1 MKKIVLIL
9 VVLVV
14 ILAGCTPKEELK
26 EEENKLENNN
36 DIKQEEFTK
45 EEYVDNNPIKLGL
58 YLYTGS
64 YSNKEKLSTY
74 ETNFESG
81 KDIGSFEVFFTDEE
95 VISGNSFKSLFNTYY
110 DKYVNIDNYKIGY
123 NIEFTLNDGTVNK
136 FNLLEPNTYLYK
148 DYFYTY
154 LYDDIHVNEGEFY
167 SHLESIDDNT
177 LITSIKIYAVD
188 KIDEVKEIKLTVF
201 TYDDDDFDGYGNY
214 RGTSEYSINIINK

>member
-1 MKKIVLIL
+1 MKRILLIL
-9 VVLVV
+9 VIVLV
-14 ILAGCTPKEELK
+14 GCTPKEEYK

-36 DIKQEEFTK
+36 GIK
-45 EEYVDNNPIKLGL
+45 EEIIEEEYIDNNPIKLGL

-74 ETNFESG
+74 ETTFESG
-81 KDIGSFEVFFTDEE
+81 KDIGSFEAFFTDDE

-136 FNLLEPNTYLYK
+136 FNLLEPNTYLYG

-188 KIDEVKEIKLTVF
+188 KIDEVKEIKLTAF
-201 TYDDDDFDGYGNY
+201 TYDSDDDFDVDGNY
-214 RGTSEYSINIINK
+214 RGISKYSIDIINK

>member
-1 MKKIVLIL
+1 MKKILL
-9 VVLVV
+9 MLV
-14 ILAGCTPKEELK
+14 ILLVGCTPKEEINK
-26 EEENKLENNN
+26 EENKLENNN
-36 DIKQEEFTK
+36 EIKQEEIIK

-74 ETNFESG
+74 ETTFVSG
-81 KDIGSFEVFFTDEE
+81 SDIGSFEVFFTDEE
-95 VISGNSFKSLFNTYY
+95 VISGNSFKSLFNSYY
-110 DKYVNIDNYKIGY
+110 DKYVSIDNYKIGY

-136 FNLLEPNTYLYK
+136 FNLLKPDNYLYG

-154 LYDDIHVNEGEFY
+154 LYDDVHVNDGEFY

-188 KIDEVKEIKLTVF
+188 KIDDVKKIKLTVF
-201 TYDDDDFDGYGNY
+201 TYDSDDDFDEDGNY
-214 RGTSEYSINIINK
+214 RGISKYSIDIINK

>member
-1 MKKIVLIL
+1 MKKILL
-9 VVLVV
+9 MLV
-14 ILAGCTPKEELK
+14 ILLVGCTPKEEINK
-26 EEENKLENNN
+26 EENKLENNN
-36 DIKQEEFTK
+36 EIKQEEIIK

-74 ETNFESG
+74 ETTFVSG
-81 KDIGSFEVFFTDEE
+81 SDIGSFEVFFTDEE
-95 VISGNSFKSLFNTYY
+95 VISGNSFKSLFNSYY

-123 NIEFTLNDGTVNK
+123 NIEFTLKDGTVNK
-136 FNLLEPNTYLYK
+136 FNLLEPNTYLYG

-188 KIDEVKEIKLTVF
+188 KIDDVEKIKLTVF
-201 TYDDDDFDGYGNY
+201 SYDSDDDFDEDGNY
-214 RGTSEYSINIINK
+214 RGISKYSIDIINK

>member
-1 MKKIVLIL
+1 MKKILL
-9 VVLVV
+9 MLV
-14 ILAGCTPKEELK
+14 ILLVGCTPKEEINK
-26 EEENKLENNN
+26 EENKLENNN
-36 DIKQEEFTK
+36 EIKQEEIIK

-74 ETNFESG
+74 ETTFVSG
-81 KDIGSFEVFFTDEE
+81 SDVGSFEVFFTDEE
-95 VISGNSFKSLFNTYY
+95 VISGNSFKSLFNSYY
-110 DKYVNIDNYKIGY
+110 DKYVSIDNYKIGY

-136 FNLLEPNTYLYK
+136 FNLLEPNTYLYG

-188 KIDEVKEIKLTVF
+188 KIDDVEKIKLTVF
-201 TYDDDDFDGYGNY
+201 TYDSDDDFDEDGNY
-214 RGTSEYSINIINK
+214 RGISKYSIDIINK

>member
-1 MKKIVLIL
+1 MKRILLIL
-9 VVLVV
+9 VIVLV
-14 ILAGCTPKEELK
+14 GCTPKEEYK
-26 EEENKLENNN
+26 EEKNKLENNN
-36 DIKQEEFTK
+36 DIKEEIIE
-45 EEYVDNNPIKLGL
+45 EEYIDNNPIKLGL
-58 YLYTGS
+58 YLYTGG

-136 FNLLEPNTYLYK
+136 FNLLKPNTYLYK

-188 KIDEVKEIKLTVF
+188 KIDEVKEIKLTAF
-201 TYDDDDFDGYGNY
+201 TYDSDDDFDVDGNY
-214 RGTSEYSINIINK
+214 RGISKYSIDIINNL

>member
-1 MKKIVLIL
+1 MKKILL
-9 VVLVV
+9 MLV
-14 ILAGCTPKEELK
+14 ILLVGCTPKEEINK
-26 EEENKLENNN
+26 EENKLENNN
-36 DIKQEEFTK
+36 EIKQEEIIK

-74 ETNFESG
+74 ETTFVSG
-81 KDIGSFEVFFTDEE
+81 SDVGSFEVFFTDEE
-95 VISGNSFKSLFNTYY
+95 VISGNSFKSLFNSYY
-110 DKYVNIDNYKIGY
+110 DKYENIDNYKIGY
-123 NIEFTLNDGTVNK
+123 NIEFTLKDGTVNK
-136 FNLLEPNTYLYK
+136 FNLLEPNTYLYG

-188 KIDEVKEIKLTVF
+188 KIDDVEKIKLTVF
-201 TYDDDDFDGYGNY
+201 TYDSDDDFDEDGNY
-214 RGTSEYSINIINK
+214 RGISKYSIDIINK

>member
-1 MKKIVLIL
+1 MKKILL
-9 VVLVV
+9 MLV
-14 ILAGCTPKEELK
+14 ILLVGCTPKEEINK
-26 EEENKLENNN
+26 EENKLENNN
-36 DIKQEEFTK
+36 EIKQEEIIK

-74 ETNFESG
+74 ETTFVSG
-81 KDIGSFEVFFTDEE
+81 SDIGSFEVFFTDEE
-95 VISGNSFKSLFNTYY
+95 VISGNSFKSLFNSYY
-110 DKYVNIDNYKIGY
+110 DKYENIDNYKIGY
-123 NIEFTLNDGTVNK
+123 NIEFTLKDGTVNK
-136 FNLLEPNTYLYK
+136 FNLLEPNTYLYG

-188 KIDEVKEIKLTVF
+188 KIDDVKKIKLTVF
-201 TYDDDDFDGYGNY
+201 TYDSDDDFDEDGNY
-214 RGTSEYSINIINK
+214 RGISKYSIDIINK

>member
-1 MKKIVLIL
+1 MKKILL
-9 VVLVV
+9 MLV
-14 ILAGCTPKEELK
+14 ILLVGCTPKEEINK
-26 EEENKLENNN
+26 EENKLENNN
-36 DIKQEEFTK
+36 EIKQEEIIK

-74 ETNFESG
+74 ETTFVSG
-81 KDIGSFEVFFTDEE
+81 SDIGSFEVFFTDEE
-95 VISGNSFKSLFNTYY
+95 VISGNSFKSLFNSYY
-110 DKYVNIDNYKIGY
+110 DKYANIDNYKIGY
-123 NIEFTLNDGTVNK
+123 NIEFTLKDGTVNK
-136 FNLLEPNTYLYK
+136 FNLLEPNTYLYG

-188 KIDEVKEIKLTVF
+188 KIDDVEKIKLTVF
-201 TYDDDDFDGYGNY
+201 TYDSDDDFDEDGNY
-214 RGTSEYSINIINK
+214 RGISKYSIDIINK

>member
-1 MKKIVLIL
+1 MKRILLIL
-9 VVLVV
+9 VIVLV
-14 ILAGCTPKEELK
+14 GCTPKEELK
-26 EEENKLENNN
+26 EEQNKLENNN
-36 DIKQEEFTK
+36 DIKEEIIE
-45 EEYVDNNPIKLGL
+45 EEYIDNNPIKLGL
-58 YLYTGS
+58 YLYTGG

-136 FNLLEPNTYLYK
+136 FNLLKPNTYLYK

-188 KIDEVKEIKLTVF
+188 KIDEVKEIKLTAF
-201 TYDDDDFDGYGNY
+201 TYDSDDDFDVDGNY
-214 RGTSEYSINIINK
+214 RGISKYSIDIINK

>member
-1 MKKIVLIL
+1 MKKILL
-9 VVLVV
+9 MLV
-14 ILAGCTPKEELK
+14 ILLVGCTPKEEINK
-26 EEENKLENNN
+26 EENKLENNN
-36 DIKQEEFTK
+36 EIKQEEIIK

-74 ETNFESG
+74 ETTFVSG
-81 KDIGSFEVFFTDEE
+81 SDIGSFEVFFTDEE
-95 VISGNSFKSLFNTYY
+95 VISGNSFKSLFNSYY
-110 DKYVNIDNYKIGY
+110 DKYENIDNYKIGY
-123 NIEFTLNDGTVNK
+123 NIEFTLKDGTVNK
-136 FNLLEPNTYLYK
+136 FNLLEPNTYLYG

-188 KIDEVKEIKLTVF
+188 KIDDVEKIKLTVF
-201 TYDDDDFDGYGNY
+201 TYDSDDDFDEDGNY
-214 RGTSEYSINIINK
+214 RGISKYSIDIINK

>member
-1 MKKIVLIL
+1 MKKILL
-9 VVLVV
+9 MLV
-14 ILAGCTPKEELK
+14 ILLVGCTPKEEINK
-26 EEENKLENNN
+26 EENKLENNN
-36 DIKQEEFTK
+36 EIKQEEIIK

-74 ETNFESG
+74 ETTFVSG
-81 KDIGSFEVFFTDEE
+81 SDIGSFEVFFADEE
-95 VISGNSFKSLFNTYY
+95 VISGNSFKSLFNSYY
-110 DKYVNIDNYKIGY
+110 DKYVSIDNYKIGY

-136 FNLLEPNTYLYK
+136 FNLLEPNTYLYG

-188 KIDEVKEIKLTVF
+188 KIDDVKKIKLTVF
-201 TYDDDDFDGYGNY
+201 TYDSDDDFDEDGNY
-214 RGTSEYSINIINK
+214 RGISKYSIDIINK

>member
-1 MKKIVLIL
+1 MKRILLIL
-9 VVLVV
+9 VIVLV
-14 ILAGCTPKEELK
+14 GCTPKEELK
-26 EEENKLENNN
+26 EEQNKLENNN
-36 DIKQEEFTK
+36 DIKEEIIE
-45 EEYVDNNPIKLGL
+45 EEYIDNNPIKLGL
-58 YLYTGS
+58 YLYTGG

-95 VISGNSFKSLFNTYY
+95 VINGNSFKSLFNTYY

-136 FNLLEPNTYLYK
+136 FNLLKPNTYLYK

-188 KIDEVKEIKLTVF
+188 KIDEVKEIKLTAF
-201 TYDDDDFDGYGNY
+201 TYDSDDDFDVDGNY
-214 RGTSEYSINIINK
+214 RGISKYSIDIINK

>member
-1 MKKIVLIL
+1 MKKILL
-9 VVLVV
+9 MLV
-14 ILAGCTPKEELK
+14 ILLVGCTPKEEINK
-26 EEENKLENNN
+26 EENKLENNN
-36 DIKQEEFTK
+36 EIKQEEIIK

-74 ETNFESG
+74 ETTFVSG
-81 KDIGSFEVFFTDEE
+81 SDIGSFEVFFTDEE
-95 VISGNSFKSLFNTYY
+95 VISGNSFKSLFNSYY
-110 DKYVNIDNYKIGY
+110 DKYENIDNYKIGY

-136 FNLLEPNTYLYK
+136 FNLLKPNIYLYG

-188 KIDEVKEIKLTVF
+188 KIDDVKKIKLTVF
-201 TYDDDDFDGYGNY
+201 TYDSDDDFDEDGNY
-214 RGTSEYSINIINK
+214 RGISKYSIDIINK

>member
-1 MKKIVLIL
+1 MKRILLIL
-9 VVLVV
+9 VIVLV
-14 ILAGCTPKEELK
+14 GCTPKEELK
-26 EEENKLENNN
+26 EEQNKLENNN
-36 DIKQEEFTK
+36 DIKEEIIE
-45 EEYVDNNPIKLGL
+45 EEYIDNNPIKLGL
-58 YLYTGS
+58 YLYTGG

-136 FNLLEPNTYLYK
+136 FNLLKPNTYLYK

-188 KIDEVKEIKLTVF
+188 KIDEVKEIKLTAF
-201 TYDDDDFDGYGNY
+201 TYDSDDDFDVDGNY
-214 RGTSEYSINIINK
+214 RGISKYSIDIINNL

>member
-1 MKKIVLIL
+1 MKKILLMLVIIL
-9 VVLVV
+9 V
-14 ILAGCTPKEELK
+14 GCTPKEEVNK
-26 EEENKLENNN
+26 EENKLENN
-36 DIKQEEFTK
+36 DEIKQEEIIK

-74 ETNFESG
+74 ETTFVSG
-81 KDIGSFEVFFTDEE
+81 SDIGSFEVFFTDEE
-95 VISGNSFKSLFNTYY
+95 VISGNSFKSLFNSYY
-110 DKYVNIDNYKIGY
+110 DKYENIDNYKIGY
-123 NIEFTLNDGTVNK
+123 NIEFTLKDGTVNK
-136 FNLLEPNTYLYK
+136 FNLLEPNTYLYG

-188 KIDEVKEIKLTVF
+188 KIDDVEKIKLTVF
-201 TYDDDDFDGYGNY
+201 TYDSDDDFDEDGNY
-214 RGTSEYSINIINK
+214 RGISKYSIDIINK

>member
-1 MKKIVLIL
+1 MKRILLIL
-9 VVLVV
+9 VIVLV
-14 ILAGCTPKEELK
+14 GCTPKEELK
-26 EEENKLENNN
+26 EEQNKLENNN
-36 DIKQEEFTK
+36 DIKEEIIE
-45 EEYVDNNPIKLGL
+45 EEYIDNNPIKLGL
-58 YLYTGS
+58 YLYTGG

-136 FNLLEPNTYLYK
+136 FNLLKPNTYLYK

-154 LYDDIHVNEGEFY
+154 IYDDVHVNEGEFY

-188 KIDEVKEIKLTVF
+188 KIDEVKEIKLTAF
-201 TYDDDDFDGYGNY
+201 TYDSDDDFDVDGNY
-214 RGTSEYSINIINK
+214 RGISKYSIDIINNL

>member
-1 MKKIVLIL
+1 MKKILL
-9 VVLVV
+9 MLV
-14 ILAGCTPKEELK
+14 ILLVGCTPKEEINK
-26 EEENKLENNN
+26 EENKLENNN
-36 DIKQEEFTK
+36 EIKQEEIIK

-74 ETNFESG
+74 ETTFVSG
-81 KDIGSFEVFFTDEE
+81 SDIGSFEVFFTDEE
-95 VISGNSFKSLFNTYY
+95 VISGNSFKSLFNSYY
-110 DKYVNIDNYKIGY
+110 DKYVSIDNYKIGY

-136 FNLLEPNTYLYK
+136 FNLLEPNTYLYG

-188 KIDEVKEIKLTVF
+188 KIDDVEKIKLTVF
-201 TYDDDDFDGYGNY
+201 TYDSDDDFDEDGNY
-214 RGTSEYSINIINK
+214 RGISKYSIDIINK

>member
-1 MKKIVLIL
+1 MKKILL
-9 VVLVV
+9 MLV
-14 ILAGCTPKEELK
+14 ILLVGCTPKEEINK
-26 EEENKLENNN
+26 EENKLENNN
-36 DIKQEEFTK
+36 EIKQEEIIK

-74 ETNFESG
+74 ETTFVSG
-81 KDIGSFEVFFTDEE
+81 SDIGSFEVFFADEE
-95 VISGNSFKSLFNTYY
+95 VISGNSFKSLFNSYY
-110 DKYVNIDNYKIGY
+110 DKYANIDNYKIGY
-123 NIEFTLNDGTVNK
+123 NIEFTLKDGTVNK
-136 FNLLEPNTYLYK
+136 FNLLEPNTYLYG

-188 KIDEVKEIKLTVF
+188 KIDDVEKIKLTVF
-201 TYDDDDFDGYGNY
+201 TYDSDDDFDEDGNY
-214 RGTSEYSINIINK
+214 RGISKYSIDIINK

>member
-1 MKKIVLIL
+1 MKRILLIL
-9 VVLVV
+9 VIVLV
-14 ILAGCTPKEELK
+14 GCTPKEEYK

-36 DIKQEEFTK
+36 DIKEEIIE
-45 EEYVDNNPIKLGL
+45 EEYIDNNPIKLGL
-58 YLYTGS
+58 YLYTGG
-64 YSNKEKLSTY
+64 YSNKEKISTY

-136 FNLLEPNTYLYK
+136 FNLLKPNTYLYK

-188 KIDEVKEIKLTVF
+188 KIDEVKEIKLTAF
-201 TYDDDDFDGYGNY
+201 TYDSDDDFDVDGNY
-214 RGTSEYSINIINK
+214 RGISKYSIDIINNL

>member
-1 MKKIVLIL
+1 MKKILL
-9 VVLVV
+9 MLV
-14 ILAGCTPKEELK
+14 ILLVGCTPKEEINK
-26 EEENKLENNN
+26 EENKLENNN
-36 DIKQEEFTK
+36 EIKQEEIIK

-74 ETNFESG
+74 ETTFVSG
-81 KDIGSFEVFFTDEE
+81 SDVGSFEVFFTDEE
-95 VISGNSFKSLFNTYY
+95 VISGNSFKSLFNSYY
-110 DKYVNIDNYKIGY
+110 DKYENIDNYKIGY

-136 FNLLEPNTYLYK
+136 FNLLKPNIYLYG

-188 KIDEVKEIKLTVF
+188 KIDDVEKIKLTVF
-201 TYDDDDFDGYGNY
+201 TYDSDDDFDEDGNY
-214 RGTSEYSINIINK
+214 RGISKYSIDIINK

>member
-1 MKKIVLIL
+1 MKKILL
-9 VVLVV
+9 MLV
-14 ILAGCTPKEELK
+14 ILLVGCTPKEEINK
-26 EEENKLENNN
+26 EENKVENNN
-36 DIKQEEFTK
+36 EIKQEEIIK

-74 ETNFESG
+74 ETTFVSG
-81 KDIGSFEVFFTDEE
+81 SDVGSFEVFFTAEE
-95 VISGNSFKSLFNTYY
+95 VISGTSFKSLFNSYY
-110 DKYVNIDNYKIGY
+110 DKHENIDNYKIGY

-136 FNLLEPNTYLYK
+136 FNLLKPDNYLYG

-154 LYDDIHVNEGEFY
+154 LYDDVHVNDGEFY

-188 KIDEVKEIKLTVF
+188 KIDDVKKIKLTVF
-201 TYDDDDFDGYGNY
+201 TYDSDDDFDEDGNY
-214 RGTSEYSINIINK
+214 RGISKYSIDIINK

>member
-1 MKKIVLIL
+1 MKKILL
-9 VVLVV
+9 MLV
-14 ILAGCTPKEELK
+14 ILLVGCTPKEEINK
-26 EEENKLENNN
+26 EENKLENNN
-36 DIKQEEFTK
+36 EIKQEEIIK

-74 ETNFESG
+74 ETTFENG

-95 VISGNSFKSLFNTYY
+95 VISGNSFKSLFNSYY
-110 DKYVNIDNYKIGY
+110 DKYVSIDNYKIGY

-136 FNLLEPNTYLYK
+136 FNLLEPNTYLYG

-188 KIDEVKEIKLTVF
+188 KIDDVEKIKLTVF
-201 TYDDDDFDGYGNY
+201 TYDSDDDFDEDGNY
-214 RGTSEYSINIINK
+214 RGISKYSIDIINK

>member
-1 MKKIVLIL
+1 MKKILL
-9 VVLVV
+9 MLV
-14 ILAGCTPKEELK
+14 ILLVGCTPKEEINK
-26 EEENKLENNN
+26 EENKVENNN
-36 DIKQEEFTK
+36 EIKQEEIIK

-74 ETNFESG
+74 ETTFVSG
-81 KDIGSFEVFFTDEE
+81 SDVGSFEVFFTDEE
-95 VISGNSFKSLFNTYY
+95 VISGNSFKSLFNSYY

-136 FNLLEPNTYLYK
+136 FNLLEPNIYLYG

-188 KIDEVKEIKLTVF
+188 KIDDVKKIKLTVF
-201 TYDDDDFDGYGNY
+201 TYDSDDDFDEDGNY
-214 RGTSEYSINIINK
+214 RGISKYSIDIINK